1 MLSRN
6 ISISIFIILP
16 ILFVLIIG
24 GKFDDCRV
32 VETLGTT
39 KLLELNISKF
49 ENNAPKKDEFLR
61 MKTYFKSEKPTFG
74 VRNSGHKI
82 LFAEYRKSS
91 KSAAIYKTHADY
103 IKNEEFCVSKGDLN
117 VFSEGQFVE
126 IDFILEKT
134 GLFTVIVNGDKGFI
148 MSCNTGYTFDS
159 SKETIIYLYY
169 GGGRKDFI
177 LYDCPVC

>member
-6 ISISIFIILP
+6 INISIFIILP

-82 LFAEYRKSS
+82 LFGKIIRKQYFKLKTIFCFLAEYRKSS

-126 IDFILEKT
+126 IDFILESM
-134 GLFTVIVNGDKGFI
+134 FF
-148 MSCNTGYTFDS
+148 
-159 SKETIIYLYY
+159 
-169 GGGRKDFI
+169 
-177 LYDCPVC
+177 